1 MKVKISPEKF
11 YTEIYKEL
19 HSVTPLKVDC
29 GKLCDNACCAVTD
42 EITGMYLFPFE
53 EVMYAPM
60 PQWGKIYDTDFV
72 CKSGREINLFT
83 CTGKCNRKQRPLSC
97 RIFPLIPRVEK
108 DGSFKLV
115 MDPRGREMCPLC
127 KTMRVEELDDDFV
140 EAVEKAMK
148 KCMLV
153 KECRDFL
160 CSLTDE
166 IFF

>member
-1 MKVKISPEKF
+1 MKKKISPKEF
-11 YTEIYKEL
+11 YESIYREL
-19 HSVTPLKVDC
+19 DSVTPLKVDC
-29 GKLCDNACCAVTD
+29 GKLCDNACCVVTD

-53 EVMYAPM
+53 ETMYSPI
-60 PQWGKIYDTDFV
+60 PEWGKIYDTDFV

-83 CTGKCNRKQRPLSC
+83 CQGTCDREKRPLSC

-108 DGSFKLV
+108 DGSFTLV

-127 KTMRVEELDDDFV
+127 KVMRVDELDADFV
-140 EAVEKAMK
+140 KTVEKVMK

-160 CSLTDE
+160 CSLSEE